1 MQILSVTSQ
10 HIIDHNIAST
20 TKSYIMTKNP
30 SASDKKRKGSPNND
44 IKVESPKRPTEDKNK
59 HQIIILI
66 SHDTKNTPWGY
77 AFANFYD
84 GRNFIKALSNKL
96 GNITTIGTEE
106 FKPFDNLT
114 TKWITSS
121 ELGENLWVIRID
133 HNHDGDSMF
142 PLKCHEAFANKVAR
156 AILSV
161 SMFKTSRLDVIKK
174 KLSVDEEN
182 DLDNRF
188 VPYYENLATEL
199 LFKESI
205 AVKDKALEDLI

>member
-1 MQILSVTSQ
+1 MQIYSVSPQ
-10 HIIDHNIAST
+10 HIINHKIARHT
-20 TKSYIMTKNP
+20 ISYCTQLRP

-44 IKVESPKRPTEDKNK
+44 VKLESPKRPEEDKKK
-59 HQIIILI
+59 HQIIILVG
-66 SHDTKNTPWGY
+66 HDTKNTPWGY
-77 AFANFYD
+77 AFTNFYD
-84 GRNFIKALSNKL
+84 GRNFIKALSNKS
-96 GNITTIGTEE
+96 GNITAIGTEE

-133 HNHDGDSMF
+133 HSQDGDSMF
-142 PLKCHEAFANKVAR
+142 PLKCHEAFANKIAR

-174 KLSVDEEN
+174 KLSIDEQN

-188 VPYYENLATEL
+188 MPYYENLATEL
-199 LFKESI
+199 MFKESI